1 MIPQRYWRAETGID
15 LPSLPLE
22 PVPTAA
28 ERAAE
33 RIRELIFQGRFPP
46 GVGLPESRFAGAFQV
61 SRNTVREAFR
71 LLINEN
77 LLSYEM
83 HRGVFVRQ
91 LDENDIHDIYQSRR
105 GLELAALAA
114 FDAAGADLSRLTR
127 AVEDAERVAAA
138 ADWREVGTANLRFHE
153 ELVAF
158 LGSPRRSHFFH
169 ALMTEVRLGFCAV
182 SDFRELHEPYVHWN
196 RRLRDLLAA
205 GELQRARREL
215 EGYLARAEQQIAE
228 AVRAAPGP
236 GEDG

>member
-1 MIPQRYWRAETGID
+1 MSQQRSRRVEAGID

-22 PVPTAA
+22 PVPTAS

-33 RIRELIFQGRFPP
+33 RIRELIFQGRVPP
-46 GVGLPESRFAGAFQV
+46 GVGLPESRFASAFQV

-91 LDENDIHDIYQSRR
+91 LDEGDIHDIYASRR
-105 GLELAALAA
+105 DLELAALAA
-114 FDAAGADLSRLTR
+114 FDPAVTDISGLTR

-138 ADWREVGTANLRFHE
+138 GDWREVGTVNLRFHE

-158 LGSPRRSHFFH
+158 LASPRRSRFFH
-169 ALMTEVRLGFCAV
+169 ALMTEMRLGFCAI

-196 RRLRDLLAA
+196 RRLRDMLAA
-205 GELQRARREL
+205 GELKGVRREL
-215 EGYLARAEQQIAE
+215 EGYLAKAEQQISE
-228 AVRAAPGP
+228 AVRAATEAE
-236 GEDG
+236 EDD